1 VTDIMLRYLQKD
13 AICFELFGEAD
24 DVDEDD
30 IAEATQMELPPET
43 FEFFMSVDMH
53 DADSGKALPFSTELD
68 PKNEA
73 PAEQCGYVV
82 GQSSA
87 TKIILAIAQSD
98 KNFKICKLTH
108 ATVGNI
114 RDVNGKVWDTAWA
127 ACMIS
132 RQARLD
138 EHQPWIAEI
147 EWNSL
152 PVKLNSPEAVG
163 VTFHMDFK
171 CEVDEV
177 ERLGLEEPLNLLK
190 VLTFQVVAKGTPQLI
205 AVEPAEQQKRFKRTA
220 EMQEVY
226 MGQWEVSNE
235 AVNMAMA
242 ELREQSDEGSQDI
255 MKLLEEDVQRLQ
267 HIMVEEQ
274 RRQAE
279 DLTTRLMANGI
290 DVGAI
295 VSLSMPDDLGSG
307 GGDDKMQALMAQK
320 TKAEEDAARALKEKI
335 SLEQEV
341 AALKA
346 RIKQLESN
354 NSAASNATQRI
365 GQLQKQ
371 LKSQKNITAEGDSKA
386 CVVS

>member
-1 VTDIMLRYLQKD
+1 
-13 AICFELFGEAD
+13 
-24 DVDEDD
+24 
-30 IAEATQMELPPET
+30 
-43 FEFFMSVDMH
+43 
-53 DADSGKALPFSTELD
+53 
-68 PKNEA
+68 
-73 PAEQCGYVV
+73 
-82 GQSSA
+82 
-87 TKIILAIAQSD
+87 
-98 KNFKICKLTH
+98 
-108 ATVGNI
+108 
-114 RDVNGKVWDTAWA
+114 
-127 ACMIS
+127 
-132 RQARLD
+132 
-138 EHQPWIAEI
+138 
-147 EWNSL
+147 
-152 PVKLNSPEAVG
+152 
-163 VTFHMDFK
+163 MDFK

-242 ELREQSDEGSQDI
+242 ELREQSDEGAQDI

-295 VSLSMPDDLGSG
+295 VSLSMPDDLGHG

-354 NSAASNATQRI
+354 NAAASNATQRI